1 MKLHFLPFLFLLP
14 ACVMAKPVEPESVK
28 LINACKELVAMYDRE
43 GEENQLVSWFGSVSE
58 GMQAGYCRGVI
69 VEYRRHDELQ
79 AEEQRSSHKRCN
91 QPDWFTQAQQIANF
105 APEPY
110 AGHSIGHI
118 LESACGF
125 HAIRTLSPR

>member
-118 LESACGF
+118 LESACG
-125 HAIRTLSPR
+125 R